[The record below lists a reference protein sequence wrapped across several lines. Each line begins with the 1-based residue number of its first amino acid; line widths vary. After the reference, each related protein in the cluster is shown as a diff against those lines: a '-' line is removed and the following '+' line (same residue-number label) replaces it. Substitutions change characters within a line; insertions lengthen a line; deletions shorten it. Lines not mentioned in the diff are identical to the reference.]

1 MNETISNLRSTLQ
14 QPTSPTSAPS
24 LLALPLDATLSLI
37 SERQNELSDL
47 NQRIESL
54 QQALPLK
61 TVELEKIEGELMVL
75 GEQKA
80 TAVQGAREAMG
91 RRDRGLDG
99 GDELELRGRWLKG
112 VETGLKRMLDVE
124 ATA

>member
-1 MNETISNLRSTLQ
+1 M
-14 QPTSPTSAPS
+14 
-24 LLALPLDATLSLI
+24 SLI

-112 VETGLKRMLDVE
+112 AETGLKRMLDVE